1 MSQRSTKNNGDS
13 LELVE
18 ALQHRISQ
26 YEGLIQEMVDNSK
39 KIGIVKAGPFNEEGK
54 VFYRVSSGSDDLM
67 LVHSSDEEIEKD
79 SEVVFTDNYIARVLP
94 KPLVIKKETPD
105 FKRIDWGDVGGLKSQ
120 VDEIRKHIEGPIKNA
135 KLYREFGIEPS
146 KGALLYGPPGCGK
159 TLISRVIASKII
171 DAKKGNAD
179 SFVYIKGPEIL
190 NHYVGAT
197 EEKIR
202 SIFEQCRKNSIAT
215 GTRSVIFIDEAEAI
229 LSRRGSGISSDV
241 NNTIVPQF
249 LAEMDGFDQN
259 SPFVLLSTNLPN
271 ALDPAVVREG
281 RIDIKVEI
289 KRPTIEDAVE
299 IFEIHMKNV
308 KCHDSVRELSEKGA
322 EHLYSFGLGVS
333 GSMIKTIVYSAT
345 QESLHRHLEGDKRKG
360 LTLDALLHSIEKVAN
375 SQIQ

>member
-13 LELVE
+13 PELVE
-18 ALQHRISQ
+18 ALKHRISQ
-26 YEGLIQEMVDNSK
+26 YEDLIQEMVDNSK
-39 KIGIVKAGPFNEEGK
+39 KIGIVIAGPFKEEGK
-54 VFYRVSSGSDDLM
+54 IFYRVRSGSEDLM
-67 LVHSSDEEIEKD
+67 LVHSSDELIEKE
-79 SEVVFTDNYIARVLP
+79 SEVVFTESYIARVLP
-94 KPLVIKKETPD
+94 KTLVIKKEVPD
-105 FKRIDWGDVGGLKSQ
+105 FKRIDWADVGGLKSQ

-135 KLYREFGIEPS
+135 KLYREFGIETS

-190 NHYVGAT
+190 NSLVGAT

-202 SIFEQCRKNSIAT
+202 SIFEQCRKNAIAT

-229 LSRRGSGISSDV
+229 LSRRGTGISSDV

-289 KRPTIEDAVE
+289 KRPTMEDAIE
-299 IFEIHMKNV
+299 IFDIHLKNV
-308 KCHDSVRELSEKGA
+308 KCHDSIEDLSRKGA
-322 EHLYSFGLGVS
+322 EHLYTFGMGVS
-333 GSMIKTIVYSAT
+333 GSMIKTIVNMAT
-345 QESLHRHLEGDKRKG
+345 QEALHRHLDGDKRKG
-360 LTLDALLHSIEKVAN
+360 LTLDALFHSIEKVSN

>member
-67 LVHSSDEEIEKD
+67 LVHSSDEVIEKD

-120 VDEIRKHIEGPIKNA
+120 VDEIRKHIEGPIKNS

-202 SIFEQCRKNSIAT
+202 SIFEQCRKNAIAT

-299 IFEIHMKNV
+299 IFGIHMKNV
-308 KCHDSVRELSEKGA
+308 KCHDSVHELSEKGA

-333 GSMIKTIVYSAT
+333 GSMIKTIVNSAT

-360 LTLDALLHSIEKVAN
+360 LTIDALLHSIEKVAN